1 MAEVK
6 NAFIK
11 SKMNKDLDDRLLPSG
26 EYRDAINV
34 AISRSESS
42 DVGALE
48 NVIGNTAL
56 VDFWQSLD
64 DDVTCIGTF
73 VSEDTNTIF
82 FFMTSNNGEAY
93 NPNANH
99 AIVSVNTGSG
109 SNQLTLHVQDEFLN
123 FSTLYPVI
131 GVNLLEN
138 LLFFTDNRNQ
148 PRRIDVTKPD
158 NYYFNE
164 DQVSVASYNPYQ
176 PIDLWQSSALAP
188 SAAVPYETTM
198 KDVVSEFYPG
208 GGGELTPVADT
219 TGVSFDVS
227 GSAVI
232 GNPVVGD
239 QVEWASDQGVVTTI
253 VQIIEQN
260 PSPPGTQ
267 LWSIITDNQ
276 NAEWFVSEI
285 VTFNKNPYFNID
297 FQGDPDFLT
306 DKFVRFSY
314 RFQFEDNTYS
324 LMAPY
329 TQEAFIPKQDG
340 YFLNE
345 TEFDDPDTSVNE
357 DQEQAY
363 RSTVVD
369 FMENK
374 VNQITLKVP
383 LPSIGQDLI
392 NNFKIKNL
400 QILFKESDT
409 QAIQVVDTI
418 EATRVAAVA
427 DATTVFTYD
436 YNSTKPFQTLP
447 SNEIV
452 RVYDKIPVKAFG
464 QEVISNRIVYSNF
477 QTKHSPPA
485 SIDYNVNVSEKQDFD
500 IEDIIDGT
508 NYPVQWKTSYVEYPN
523 HSLKQN
529 RNYQVG
535 FVLSDRYGRSSTTIL
550 SNDGTDSAAGLSTV
564 YVPYRNPNPPQGDE
578 VASVWPG
585 DSLKI
590 NVNNIIPTAPV
601 LTSGNFYPGVYNG
614 NKQSPDY
621 NPLGWYSYKIVVK
634 QNEQEYYNVYLPGI
648 LNGYPEQTSATP
660 PPTDLAPFPTGEENY
675 TANVVLINDNI
686 NKVPRDLSEVG
697 PEQKQFRSSVRLF
710 GRVTNLPVTQ
720 QGQTAVTPATANTQ
734 FYPGVFAHIVSNIAT
749 TADSNM
755 VFDTLSTTGQDN
767 LYQIDTKPLIARITT
782 TRGVN
787 DPINIGVISSSSLNT
802 NMTPQLAIYET
813 EPNISR
819 LDIYYE
825 TTTSGLISDLNFVV
839 ENNTSIAAGL
849 DNYNFFLEESASLN
863 YSEATGAPFVDASGV
878 NTIPI
883 NLYPGLQALG
893 VFASRVQG
901 SANRTARFPKN
912 VWQGNEDRIL
922 NTVPVGNTTGS
933 PTVTSVVDDGNA
945 YLVTVVGG
953 AFGNPNSGIQ
963 TKFVGISSANAN
975 GNFAPEDSG
984 GTPITYTAIATDAAG
999 NDIFSV
1005 VDGVGNDVTN
1015 YFQLVKVSEG
1025 QIMLDG
1031 STGNQPYSYDSYYI
1045 ATKGQYF
1052 YKDGFSPNDVANTY
1066 QFSFSI
1072 IEADATGV
1080 PVPGATPSSFTVSNN
1095 QLTNVSSLIAN
1106 PFTTRNYSFQ
1116 EGQGPTNQLPNRPPM
1131 YDFIG
1136 YNGSNI
1142 NNQTQQIQ
1150 GDLMY
1155 EHDLTWNIT
1164 SVQVGGQATPN
1175 SPFDIVNYQD
1185 QTTGKRY
1192 GRLTQDGTAIGAYDL
1207 TVTLTDSNGVVDTST
1222 FQVIFGE
1229 TPLTGSFTGNL
1240 FGNFSVGE
1248 AATIFFADSMSSAT
1262 AFSQMGLADQ
1272 GFQAIPPAATVGF
1285 PGSPAGSAQG
1295 FTSLEKCADCNENVV
1310 TCGTTNSAYN
1320 HSVFRMAG
1328 GSSATGFVNQPGIVD
1343 GTAFINI
1350 TLVSN
1355 NQNTFCGSSNDGG
1368 FGNDD
1373 QGVGGPGGNSG
1384 FMYSFGSFNI
1394 DYKPVGGTQWVAA
1407 TDLNGDYTG
1416 NLSPGS
1422 STLNYSQ
1429 GEWRHSTNL
1438 TSEWQFGQLYLATS
1452 SSGGSNINGFGRWQT
1467 RVPQQSSSTSQV
1479 VSCYA
1484 SRTFAFDTPGDYRIA
1499 TYNMNNN
1506 NWPCNTQLCGSQ
1518 VNQSSGFSLAGNGFQ
1533 ITFGDFYY
1541 DFGNQRAF
1549 KYRVSFPSTNPN
1561 VIPNAGTQVV
1571 YAKEPLFRYITQL
1584 YTDTDLTIPKTFGS
1598 SGTINVRTVGSGG
1611 TNYEEAGNW
1620 NTSGANNYPFEFAG
1634 AKGFTNG
1641 PGSGNSANQELRS
1654 WKMEVSANGAV
1665 TAGTQ
1670 QPLTALN

>member
-26 EYRDAINV
+26 EYRDAINI
-34 AISRSESS
+34 AISRSEAS

-56 VDFWQSLD
+56 VDFWQD
-64 DDVTCIGTF
+64 VEDDVTCIGTF
-73 VSEDTNTIF
+73 VSEDKNTIF

-93 NPNANH
+93 DPGATQ
-99 AIVSVNTGSG
+99 AIVSINTGSG

-148 PRRIDVTKPD
+148 PRRIDITKPD

-176 PIDLWQSSALAP
+176 PIDLWQPSALAP
-188 SAAVPYETTM
+188 SASVPYETTM
-198 KDVVSEFYPG
+198 KDVVNEYYPG

-219 TGVSFDVS
+219 TGASFNVDGAS
-227 GSAVI
+227 VI

-239 QVEWASDQGVVTTI
+239 QVEWASDQGVPTTI
-253 VQIIEQN
+253 IEIIQQN

-267 LWSIITDNQ
+267 LWAIITDNS
-276 NAEWFVSEI
+276 NAQWFTNEV

-297 FQGDPDFLT
+297 FQGDPDFLQ

-345 TEFDDPDTSVNE
+345 TEFDDPTTSVNE

-374 VNQITLKVP
+374 VNQITLKIP
-383 LPSIGQDLI
+383 LPSIGQNLI

-447 SNEIV
+447 SNEII

-485 SIDYNVNVSEKQDFD
+485 SIDYNVNVSEKQNFD
-500 IEDIIDGT
+500 VEDIIDGT

-535 FVLSDRYGRSSTTIL
+535 FVLSDRYGRTSTTIL

-564 YVPYRNPNPPQGDE
+564 YVPYRNPNQPQGDE

-648 LNGYPEQTSATP
+648 LNGYPQQVTP
-660 PPTDLAPFPTGEENY
+660 PAGTDPPPPFPTGEENY

-720 QGQTAVTPATANTQ
+720 QGQATVTPATANTQ

-755 VFDTLSTTGQDN
+755 EFETLSATGQEN

-787 DPINIGVISSSSLNT
+787 DPINIGVVTTGSGGLGI
-802 NMTPQLAIYET
+802 MTPQLAIYET

-863 YSEATGAPFVDASGV
+863 YSEATGAPFTDPAGAD
-878 NTIPI
+878 IPI

-893 VFASRVQG
+893 IFASRVQG
-901 SANRTARFPKN
+901 SANRTARFPKTD
-912 VWQGNEDRIL
+912 WQGNEDRIL

-953 AFGNPNSGIQ
+953 AFGTPNSGIQ
-963 TKFVGISSANAN
+963 TKFVGISSTNAN

-984 GTPITYTAIATDAAG
+984 GTPIPYTIIATDAAG
-999 NDIFSV
+999 NDIFSA
-1005 VDGVGNDVTN
+1005 VDGLGNDVTN
-1015 YFQLVKVSEG
+1015 YFQLVRVKHG
-1025 QIMLDG
+1025 DIMLDG

-1066 QFSFSI
+1066 QFSFSV
-1072 IEADATGV
+1072 IEADQSGM

-1106 PFTTRNYSFQ
+1106 PFATRNYSFQ
-1116 EGQGPTNQLPNRPPM
+1116 EGQGPPTNAPM

-1155 EHDLTWNIT
+1155 EHDLIWNLT
-1164 SVQVGGQATPN
+1164 SVQVGGQAVPN
-1175 SPFDIVNYQD
+1175 SPFDITNYQD
-1185 QTTGKRY
+1185 PTTGKRY

-1207 TVTLTDSNGVVDTST
+1207 TVTLTDSNGSIDTST

-1229 TPLTGSFTGNL
+1229 TPLTGSLGSNGQVFQ
-1240 FGNFSVGE
+1240 FGVGE
-1248 AATIFFADSMSSAT
+1248 ATTIFFTGPISAGT
-1262 AFSQMGLADQ
+1262 AFSQMNFADQ
-1272 GFQAIPPAATVGF
+1272 GFVAIPQAGATGGPQFPA
-1285 PGSPAGSAQG
+1285 SPAGNTNG
-1295 FTSLEKCADCNENVV
+1295 FTSSEACADCNETPVN
-1310 TCGTTNSAYN
+1310 CNTTASAYN
-1320 HSVFRMAG
+1320 HSVFRFAS
-1328 GSSATGFVNQPGIVD
+1328 GSLATGYTLTQGLVD
-1343 GTAFINI
+1343 GTAYINI
-1350 TLVSN
+1350 TLISQN
-1355 NQNTFCGSSNDGG
+1355 TNTFCSNDGG
-1368 FGNDD
+1368 FGNDE
-1373 QGVGGPGGNSG
+1373 GISGPASN
-1384 FMYSFGSFNI
+1384 FNYLYSFGSFNI
-1394 DYKPVGGTQWVAA
+1394 DYKPQNGTQWQPAV
-1407 TDLNGDYTG
+1407 DLNGDYTG
-1416 NLSPGS
+1416 AISPS
-1422 STLNYSQ
+1422 SVQASYSK
-1429 GEWRHSTNL
+1429 GEWRVSALNTGD
-1438 TSEWQFGQLYLATS
+1438 WIYGQLYSNTNTTGG
-1452 SSGGSNINGFGRWQT
+1452 GGSLNGVGMWET
-1467 RVPQQSSSTSQV
+1467 RIPTLTSNTGTPS
-1479 VSCYA
+1479 SCYA
-1484 SRTFAFDTPGDYRIA
+1484 SRTFAFDTPGDYRIV
-1499 TYNMNNN
+1499 TNNMNNN
-1506 NWPCNTQLCGSQ
+1506 NWKCNTQLCGQ
-1518 VNQSSGFSLAGNGFQ
+1518 TSGFDSGNLTAGFQNGFKV
-1533 ITFGDFYY
+1533 TWGDFYY

-1549 KYRVSFPSTNPN
+1549 AYRVSFPSSSVNPS
-1561 VIPNAGTQVV
+1561 AGNTVV
-1571 YAKEPLFRYITQL
+1571 YAKEPLFRYITQF
-1584 YTDTDLTIPKTFGS
+1584 YTDTALTIPKTWSNG
-1598 SGTINVRTVGSGG
+1598 GTVNVRTVGSGG
-1611 TNYEEAGNW
+1611 TNFEEAGNW
-1620 NTSGANNYPFEFAG
+1620 SSGQQPTNYPFEFAG
-1634 AKGFTNG
+1634 KGGGN
-1641 PGSGNSANQELRS
+1641 PGNQNQQNQELRQ
-1654 WKMEVSANGAV
+1654 WLMDVSANGTV
-1665 TAGTQ
+1665 TAGSQVPRTS
-1670 QPLTALN
+1670 